1 MEPNEF
7 VEPTAKT
14 RRNLLALFAIALLV
28 GGLFTL
34 VLKPALL
41 GFITQLPVC
50 EQARWSF
57 GLLIAYLCPLPVI
70 AVWTGNYARK
80 LLKFNQSPLPG
91 AWVWRRTPV
100 KRGRLVRLQAYATI
114 ACSATLLIA
123 PFYAWYV
130 LQPMFAAVSQRCAA

>member
-1 MEPNEF
+1 MEPAEF

-14 RRNLLALFAIALLV
+14 RRNLLALFAVALLV
-28 GGLFTL
+28 GALLKF
-34 VLKPALL
+34 VLQPAVL
-41 GFITQLPVC
+41 GFIKQLPEC

-57 GLLIAYLCPLPVI
+57 GLLIASLCPLPVI
-70 AVWTGNYARK
+70 AVWTSNYARK

-100 KRGRLVRLQAYATI
+100 KRGRLVRLQAYAII
-114 ACSATLLIA
+114 ACSAALLAA

-130 LQPMFAAVSQRCAA
+130 FQPMFAALSERCAA